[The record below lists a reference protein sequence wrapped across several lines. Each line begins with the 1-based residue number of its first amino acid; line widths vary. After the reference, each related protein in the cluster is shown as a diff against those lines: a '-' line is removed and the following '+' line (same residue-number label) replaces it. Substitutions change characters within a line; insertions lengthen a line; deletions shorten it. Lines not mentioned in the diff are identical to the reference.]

1 MNKVSLQTCLKR
13 NSTNSSNIFILIV
26 NLENLIVG
34 LQVLIIFFML
44 AKFQEDQSSIVVSSK
59 INFKFFFLKSKVVY
73 KK

>member
-59 INFKFFFLKSKVVY
+59 INFNFFFFKI
-73 KK
+73 